1 MKNLETIADELF
13 HKIRGRFPK
22 ITVGNEAA
30 EVVNKPKEARFF
42 EFDFANGKKVSVSI
56 DQKALTVMYGQN
68 LFSEDEH
75 VLKSK

>member
-42 EFDFANGKKVSVSI
+42 
-56 DQKALTVMYGQN
+56 
-68 LFSEDEH
+68 
-75 VLKSK
+75 